1 MTSDSLAFLTRF
13 SDWNKDRET
22 WRQDGW
28 VAVFVVLSEP
38 PQEGPL
44 TALLECFDISC
55 FYAHLRSFTFI
66 QQEALPVCVLELS
79 LNYSLL
85 QGWSRAANSVNSA
98 GF

>member
-1 MTSDSLAFLTRF
+1 M
-13 SDWNKDRET
+13 
-22 WRQDGW
+22 
-28 VAVFVVLSEP
+28 AVFVVLSEP
-38 PQEGPL
+38 PQEGHL
-44 TALLECFDISC
+44 TALLECFDICC
-55 FYAHLRSFTFI
+55 FNAYLQSFTFI